1 AILYRLGLGYAVEH
15 DRGLVAALAGGKRG
29 GLTSRSWVHRSA
41 ERRGPEGRDGR
52 RVGGV
57 EAGAVDGDAHVAV
70 LSVDISD
77 SGLRVFLP
85 VSVPRL
91 LVAGWPSRSEPHRRT
106 ATAARRL
113 RTSSAA
119 WAAMPMPA
127 AMAIAAPKTAAMVV
141 TPIAPSRAP
150 ATMTGT
156 PKAMYA
162 TR

>member
-70 LSVDISD
+70 PSLTSLTLD
-77 SGLRVFLP
+77 SGYSCRYQYHDY
-85 VSVPRL
+85 
-91 LVAGWPSRSEPHRRT
+91 WSRGDRRWRS
-106 ATAARRL
+106 RR
-113 RTSSAA
+113 RR
-119 WAAMPMPA
+119 PQ
-127 AMAIAAPKTAAMVV
+127 
-141 TPIAPSRAP
+141 R
-150 ATMTGT
+150 
-156 PKAMYA
+156 
-162 TR
+162 